1 MENIFKKRIAD
12 LRDMMA
18 DNGWDAVVLS
28 GSDPHA
34 SEYPAPRWKQVE
46 WLTGFTGEAG
56 DLVITADHAGL
67 WTDSRY
73 FVQAVS
79 QLEGTGFRERLV
91 WWLLTDCARASGPL
105 RKSRRR

>member
-34 SEYPAPRWKQVE
+34 SEY
-46 WLTGFTGEAG
+46 
-56 DLVITADHAGL
+56 
-67 WTDSRY
+67 
-73 FVQAVS
+73 
-79 QLEGTGFRERLV
+79 
-91 WWLLTDCARASGPL
+91 
-105 RKSRRR
+105 